1 MFVLDERHMR
11 PKRHARWAGVN
22 DVLRT
27 VLRRVASPAELAGYS
42 VWTFWDEVVGERIAN
57 GAQPA
62 HFRDGVLIVNV
73 ANHSLIQDLEFMKL
87 TLRDKLNERLP
98 TPAIRDFAFVPGSV
112 ERLRPAPQRTATPQA
127 GVAEIEVPDI
137 EDGNVRDA
145 FTQLLAARA
154 RRIAGN
160 SKP

>member
-1 MFVLDERHMR
+1 MFVLDDDQMQ

-42 VWTFWDEVVGERIAN
+42 VWTFWDEVVGERIAR

-98 TPAIRDFAFVPGSV
+98 QAVIREFAFVPGTV
-112 ERLRPAPQRTATPQA
+112 ERLSAAAHRTATPRPGA
-127 GVAEIEVPDI
+127 TEIELPNI
-137 EDGNVRDA
+137 EDGNVRAA

-154 RRIAGN
+154 RRIAGG